1 MAIQKIFWKYFY
13 RKQIFAFVI
22 NAVTTMKLEFYAVS
36 VAHLKWDALQS
47 DNICVFFSPF
57 STAHCYKKVLD
68 ETKDMQQKI
77 NAELGLNPIE
87 QDVIVLYDGE
97 KNEQPAEFWKGKRIV
112 EMKKQRPMWFSKNLI
127 QRTTQPLATTKEV
140 KPTDLG

>member
-1 MAIQKIFWKYFY
+1 M
-13 RKQIFAFVI
+13 
-22 NAVTTMKLEFYAVS
+22 
-36 VAHLKWDALQS
+36 
-47 DNICVFFSPF
+47 
-57 STAHCYKKVLD
+57 D